1 MTLKERIDKDMKD
14 AMRARDEG
22 RLKAVRLLRAAIQ
35 RREIDERIEL
45 DDRQVVVVVEKLI
58 KQGRDAEAQ
67 FRRAGRIDLADIE
80 QNDLAVWGS
89 FLPEPMTEAEVE
101 QLIGEA
107 MNETGAA
114 SLKDLGRVVG
124 WLKPK
129 LQGRADLGQ
138 VSAKVKSRL
147 TS

>member
-1 MTLKERIDKDMKD
+1 MTLKERIDQDMKD

-35 RREIDERIEL
+35 RREVDERIQL
-45 DDRQVVVVVEKLI
+45 DDHQVLGAIEKLI
-58 KQGRDAEAQ
+58 KQSRDAEAQ
-67 FRRAGRIDLADIE
+67 FRKAGRIDLADIE
-80 QNDLAVWGS
+80 QADLAVWGAY
-89 FLPEPMTEAEVE
+89 LPEPLGAVEIE
-101 QLIGEA
+101 QLISEA
-107 MNETGAA
+107 VAETGAA
-114 SLKDLGRVVG
+114 SAKDIGKVVG

-147 TS
+147 SS

>member
-1 MTLKERIDKDMKD
+1 MTLKERIDKEMKD

-35 RREIDERIEL
+35 RREIDERIDL
-45 DDRQVVVVVEKLI
+45 DDRQVVAVVEKLI

-107 MNETGAA
+107 MKETGAA

-138 VSAKVKSRL
+138 VSAQVKSRL

>member
-14 AMRARDEG
+14 AMRARDEA

-35 RREIDERIEL
+35 RREIDERISL
-45 DDRQVVVVVEKLI
+45 DDRQVVAVVEKLI

-67 FRRAGRIDLADIE
+67 FRSAGRVDLADIE
-80 QNDLAVWGS
+80 KSDLAVWSG

-107 MNETGAA
+107 MKETGAA

>member
-1 MTLKERIDKDMKD
+1 MTLKERIDRDMKE

-22 RLKAVRLLRAAIQ
+22 RLKAIRLLRAAIQ
-35 RREIDERIEL
+35 RREIDERTEL
-45 DDRQVVVVVEKLI
+45 DDGQVVAVVEKLI

-80 QNDLAVWGS
+80 KSDLAVWGG
-89 FLPEPMTEAEVE
+89 FLPEPMTEAEV
-101 QLIGEA
+101 QKMIDQA
-107 MNETGAA
+107 MSETNAA
-114 SLKDLGRVVG
+114 SVKDLGRVLG

-129 LQGRADLGQ
+129 LQGRADLGA

-147 TS
+147 SS

>member
-35 RREIDERIEL
+35 RREIDERIDL
-45 DDRQVVVVVEKLI
+45 DDRQVVAVVEKLI

-80 QNDLAVWGS
+80 QNDLAVWGG
-89 FLPEPMTEAEVE
+89 FLPEPMTDGEVE

-107 MNETGAA
+107 MKETGAA

-138 VSAKVKSRL
+138 VSAQVKSRL